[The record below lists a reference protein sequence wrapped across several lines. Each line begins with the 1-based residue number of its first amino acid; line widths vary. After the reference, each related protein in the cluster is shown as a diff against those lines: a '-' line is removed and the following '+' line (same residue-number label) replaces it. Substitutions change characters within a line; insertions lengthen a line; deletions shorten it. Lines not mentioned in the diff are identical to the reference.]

1 MRARILP
8 ICILTIILLLVT
20 TAARAQLTYEKVE
33 VVDANFFV
41 HTLQYAYEGDQIKFA
56 VFHRHYGEPGLK
68 SSVVY
73 SVKNE
78 RATPL
83 SATITLNDTKPK
95 DLLKEGGIYQVE
107 NGIVRQIPLKF
118 KTSELKEFLR
128 TCQRPPASP
137 PAQAPAVGQGQ
148 GQEKPPAPPALDT
161 SPVTANLTLD
171 DFLAH
176 LNRKN
181 V

>member
-1 MRARILP
+1 MNARILP
-8 ICILTIILLLVT
+8 ICILSIILLLVT

-41 HTLQYAYEGDQIKFA
+41 HTIQFAYDGEDIKFA

-73 SVKNE
+73 SVRNE

-83 SATITLNDTKPK
+83 SATLTLNDTTRR
-95 DLLKEGGIYQVE
+95 DLLKEGGLYQVE
-107 NGIVRQIPLKF
+107 NGIVKQVPLKF

-128 TCQRPPASP
+128 TCQRKPAAH
-137 PAQAPAVGQGQ
+137 PAQPVGQDK
-148 GQEKPPAPPALDT
+148 GQEKPPATPALDT

>member
-1 MRARILP
+1 MSARILP
-8 ICILTIILLLVT
+8 ICILSIILLLVT

-33 VVDANFFV
+33 VVDANYFV
-41 HTLQYAYEGDQIKFA
+41 HTIQFAYDGENIKFA

-73 SVKNE
+73 SVRHD

-83 SATITLNDTKPK
+83 SATLTLNDTTRR
-95 DLLKEGGIYQVE
+95 DLLKEGGLYQVE
-107 NGIVRQIPLKF
+107 NGIVKQVNLKF

-137 PAQAPAVGQGQ
+137 PVQAKGR
-148 GQEKPPAPPALDT
+148 EKAPAPPALDT
-161 SPVTANLTLD
+161 STVTANLTLD

>member
-8 ICILTIILLLVT
+8 ICILSIILLLVT

-33 VVDANFFV
+33 VVDANYFV
-41 HTLQYAYEGDQIKFA
+41 HTLQFAYDGEDIQFA

-73 SVKNE
+73 SVRND

-83 SATITLNDTKPK
+83 SATLTLNDTTRR
-95 DLLKEGGIYQVE
+95 DLLKEGGLYQVE
-107 NGIVRQIPLKF
+107 NGIVKQVPLKF

-128 TCQRPPASP
+128 TCQRPPALSP
-137 PAQAPAVGQGQ
+137 PDQAK
-148 GQEKPPAPPALDT
+148 GQEQPPATPALDT

-171 DFLAH
+171 DFLTH

>member
-1 MRARILP
+1 MNARILP
-8 ICILTIILLLVT
+8 ICILSIILCLVT

-33 VVDANFFV
+33 VVDANYFV
-41 HTLQYAYEGDQIKFA
+41 HTIQFAYDGEHIKFA

-68 SSVVY
+68 CSVVY

-78 RATPL
+78 KATPL
-83 SATITLNDTKPK
+83 SATITLNDTKQK
-95 DLLKEGGIYQVE
+95 DLLKEGGLYQVE
-107 NGIVRQIPLKF
+107 NGVTKQVALKF
-118 KTSELKEFLR
+118 KTSELKEFLSE
-128 TCQRPPASP
+128 CQRKPAAPIKEKAPPDH
-137 PAQAPAVGQGQ
+137 
-148 GQEKPPAPPALDT
+148 PAPSIST
-161 SPVTANLTLD
+161 VNLTLD